1 MIKNP
6 YEGNAVPTTNPRHIQ
21 VRRTAQPTKS
31 GLIQLTVNTEVQDF
45 FAQLMNKIGKR
56 SDWFATCVTCVNW
69 QSYTANKGD
78 VKQCVRFGVI
88 PPPEVIADGC
98 EHYED
103 EDQIPF

>member
-1 MIKNP
+1 MIKSP
-6 YEGNAVPTTNPRHIQ
+6 FQQPEVNPRHIQ
-21 VRRTAQPTKS
+21 VRRTPQIASK
-31 GLIQLTVNTEVQDF
+31 GDLIQLTVSTEVQDF

-56 SDWFATCVTCVNW
+56 SDWFATCVTCFHW
-69 QSYTANKGD
+69 HKETSSCNKFHS
-78 VKQCVRFGVI
+78 V

>member
-1 MIKNP
+1 MIKSP
-6 YEGNAVPTTNPRHIQ
+6 FQQPEVNPRHIQ
-21 VRRTAQPTKS
+21 VRRSISPTPKD

-56 SDWFATCVTCVNW
+56 SDWFATCITCVNW
-69 QSYTANKGD
+69 QETKCGKFD
-78 VKQCVRFGVI
+78 VI
-88 PPPEVIADGC
+88 PPASVIADGC